1 MGKYT
6 PVVLLPATQWRLL
19 IGAVYINTIYI
30 QVEDRTTEEPNC
42 DHTRGVSMHD
52 VQYTLYISTCMHII

>member
-6 PVVLLPATQWRLL
+6 LVVLLPATQWRLL

-30 QVEDRTTEEPNC
+30 QVEDKTTEKPNC
-42 DHTRGVSMHD
+42 NHTRGVYM
-52 VQYTLYISTCMHII
+52 M